1 MESGLKDETARPE
14 MIVVED
20 LRRNLSS
27 EFGECSDLQVSCQ
40 QAMCL

>member
-1 MESGLKDETARPE
+1 MESGLKDDAARSE

-27 EFGECSDLQVSCQ
+27 EFSECSDCQVR
-40 QAMCL
+40 